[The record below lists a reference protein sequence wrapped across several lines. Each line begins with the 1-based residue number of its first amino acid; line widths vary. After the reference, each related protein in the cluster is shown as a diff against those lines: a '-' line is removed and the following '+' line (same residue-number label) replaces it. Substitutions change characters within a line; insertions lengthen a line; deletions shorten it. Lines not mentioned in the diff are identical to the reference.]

1 MKRLLDEMDS
11 PIIRELEFNS
21 LRRDWYLSNQT
32 LPRLV
37 AQAVHGVRQLSFVGF
52 PRQWIPMFEW
62 YDVQWKQSI
71 EPSHYLPFFSDLSEL
86 QLLKIISRAKQ
97 EGVLRSLI
105 ESAAMLDPIVSD
117 FLYIVDNSVKANSPA
132 MRNELAVSS
141 NGAKRKTLMLNGW
154 QSYGR
159 PSIRS
164 LENTVAQIIP
174 AAKIAAALPCSYTR
188 PYDRSRTH
196 KQIYR
201 ILTEQGYDLSKV
213 HLVVITSLGVLPQE
227 VWTLPQVIKY
237 DAGVPDIYRV
247 LRLVRSFFSKANYD
261 CVLDCLQ
268 YMPYSDV
275 LTIAHREG
283 IIKQLR
289 KISVPKKRHF
299 VIHN

>member
-1 MKRLLDEMDS
+1 MNS
-11 PIIRELEFNS
+11 PVIREFEFNS

-37 AQAVHGVRQLSFVGF
+37 EQAVNGIRQLIFVGF
-52 PRQWIPMFEW
+52 PRQWVPIFEW
-62 YDVQWKQSI
+62 YGLRWRQSI
-71 EPSHYLPFFSDLSEL
+71 EPQHYLPFFSDLSEP
-86 QLLKIISRAKQ
+86 QLLKIVDRAKR

-105 ESAAMLDPIVSD
+105 ESTAMLDPIISD

-132 MRNELAVSS
+132 MQNELATASS
-141 NGAKRKTLMLNGW
+141 KDIKRKTLMLNGW

-159 PSIRS
+159 PSIRL
-164 LENTVAQIIP
+164 LENAVAQIIP
-174 AAKIAAALPCSYTR
+174 DAKIAAALPCSYTR
-188 PYDRSRTH
+188 PYDRSHTH

-201 ILTEQGYDLSKV
+201 ILTEEGYDLDKV

-237 DAGVPDIYRV
+237 DSGVPDIYRV

-283 IIKQLR
+283 AIKQIR
-289 KISVPKKRHF
+289 KIPVPKKRHF
-299 VIHN
+299 VIYN